1 MGSAPHTVVVPLQG
15 AADPER
21 AVATACE
28 LAGEEGT
35 VDAVVVIEI
44 SPLLPLDA
52 RIDAEEAAA
61 RMLLA
66 RARSVADAR
75 GVRFVPSVVRAR
87 DAASAILELA
97 VQEEAEIVVV
107 DRDGRRLRR
116 AERRL
121 LRKAAGRSLI
131 VAA

>member
-1 MGSAPHTVVVPLQG
+1 MGSAPHTLVVPLLG
-15 AADPER
+15 SPDPER
-21 AVATACE
+21 TVATACE
-28 LAGEEGT
+28 LAGAEGT

-52 RIDAEEAAA
+52 RMDAEEASA

-66 RARSVADAR
+66 RARSVADAC
-75 GVRFVPSVVRAR
+75 GVRFAPHVIRAR
-87 DAASAILELA
+87 EAASAILELA
-97 VQEEAEIVVV
+97 EQEDAEIVVV
-107 DRDGRRLRR
+107 DRDGRCRRR

-121 LRKAAGRSLI
+121 LRRAGDRALV

>member
-1 MGSAPHTVVVPLQG
+1 MATVRNTLVVPLLG
-15 AADPER
+15 STEPER
-21 AVATACE
+21 AMATACA

-35 VDAVVVIEI
+35 VDAVVVIEV

-52 RIDAEEAAA
+52 RMDAEEASA

-66 RARSVADAR
+66 RARSVADAC
-75 GVRFVPSVVRAR
+75 GVRFVPHVLRAR
-87 DAASAILELA
+87 EAASAILELA
-97 VQEEAEIVVV
+97 KQEGAGIVLV

-116 AERRL
+116 VERRL
-121 LRKAAGRSLI
+121 LRKAGDRTLV

>member
-1 MGSAPHTVVVPLQG
+1 MGSTPRSLVVPLLG
-15 AADPER
+15 SPDPER
-21 AVATACE
+21 AVAGACE
-28 LAGEEGT
+28 LAGREGT
-35 VDAVVVIEI
+35 VDAVVVVEI

-52 RIDAEEAAA
+52 RMDAEDAAA

-66 RARSVADAR
+66 RARVVADAY
-75 GVRFVPSVVRAR
+75 GVRFVPHVVRAR
-87 DAASAILELA
+87 EAASAILELA
-97 VQEEAEIVVV
+97 EQEEAEIVVI

-121 LRKAAGRSLI
+121 LRKAGDRALV